1 VSAIGEQRG
10 AFRWPRLAIARVC
23 HASATAAALHGVYF
37 LISFALAE
45 TISQKESE
53 LFLKES
59 LCIILSQTSSFPI
72 KMVLT
77 SPNLI
82 FKQKRDY
89 SSFKIL
95 VPDGLFSKLLCPNF
109 WPADIIVHEYIKKI
123 APFPRLLCRRPALI

>member
-1 VSAIGEQRG
+1 MMASVICPTANIEHSVRRLESQRG

-59 LCIILSQTSSFPI
+59 DYACRQNHFM
-72 KMVLT
+72 KFCRRVL
-77 SPNLI
+77 
-82 FKQKRDY
+82 
-89 SSFKIL
+89 L
-95 VPDGLFSKLLCPNF
+95 VPI
-109 WPADIIVHEYIKKI
+109 DIYLVYSI
-123 APFPRLLCRRPALI
+123 